1 MGHKIK
7 FIIFQIILISLIAT
21 VQITSS
27 ASPSFHFKQV
37 MPGGTQWM
45 DYRPDE
51 IHRAVILDGE
61 GGAIVASVALGPTW
75 LLVQKI
81 DRFGNVLW
89 ADPGQ
94 ARLVALNMPA
104 EDDNYAPIMVIDGD
118 GGVFITY
125 AYANYK
131 FNEVGY
137 WYDYD
142 VYVQH
147 IARDFERRWGE
158 RGIAVA
164 ASDVTVEYP
173 LALITD
179 GNDGLFILFYGPVA
193 VEHPYGTVYL
203 QHINQNGEL
212 LWPTPGKVMSAPD
225 TLGVVRMIPDGDG
238 GAFLFGAIKYAQQ
251 TDHEGLFRWQV
262 PYISTGLP
270 HLWRQWI
277 FRNIDGKNIMV
288 AGYTKDLKHVAA
300 QKISEE
306 NGTVL
311 WGTEGKLWT
320 PPNDDKIYAIITPN
334 GKGGA
339 FIFYKHYLQELDA
352 DGNYLYETPISIID
366 TTKFQ
371 FSPFPVSGEYAEGQG
386 AFVLYVNWIN
396 FNSAQ
401 VILQKITP
409 DGELAWGKTGI
420 TICDTT
426 IFLNSEHS
434 LIRIDPESNEAFI
447 FLEFGRGIFVTKVD
461 LATGLPV
468 TTVQNNTRQPPVE
481 FQLTAYPNP
490 FTCSTSI
497 NIANPA
503 PLNSNFTVKIYDI
516 LGKEVIDLSHKLNIN
531 QIQWTGLNFQNQ
543 VVAPG
548 IYFVRV
554 ILKNQVQIK
563 KIVKIH

>member
-1 MGHKIK
+1 MEHKIK
-7 FIIFQIILISLIAT
+7 FIIFQIILISLIAS

-27 ASPSFHFKQV
+27 ALPPFHFKQV

-51 IHRAVILDGE
+51 PNRAVILDGE
-61 GGAIVASVALGPTW
+61 GGAIVASVDYGSTG

-89 ADPGQ
+89 AKPGQ
-94 ARLVALNMPA
+94 ARPVALNI
-104 EDDNYAPIMVIDGD
+104 YAPIMVSDGD

-125 AYANYK
+125 AYANYE

-158 RGIAVA
+158 RGIPVA
-164 ASDVTVEYP
+164 ASDFTGEYP
-173 LALITD
+173 LNLITD
-179 GNDGLFILFYGPVA
+179 GNGGLFILFYGPVA
-193 VEHPYGTVYL
+193 IEHPYGTVYL

-225 TLGVVRMIPDGDG
+225 TLGVIRMIPDDDS
-238 GAFLFGAIKYAQQ
+238 GAFLFGGIKYAQHI
-251 TDHEGLFRWQV
+251 DHEGQFCWSL
-262 PYISTGLP
+262 PYMSTGLP
-270 HLWRQWI
+270 FLWRQWI
-277 FRNIDGKNIMV
+277 FRNNEEKAIMV
-288 AGYTKDLKHVAA
+288 AGYTGDYKHFAA

-320 PPNDDKIYAIITPN
+320 PPNYDKIFHAIITPN

-339 FIFYKHYLQELDA
+339 FIFYKHCLQELDA

-371 FSPFPVSGEYAEGQG
+371 FSPFPVSGEYVEGLG
-386 AFVLYVNWIN
+386 TFILYVYMMNWN
-396 FNSAQ
+396 TAQ
-401 VILQKITP
+401 VICQKLTP
-409 DGELAWGKTGI
+409 DRELPWGKMGI

-426 IFLNSEHS
+426 VFLNSEHS
-434 LIRIDPESNEAFI
+434 LMKIDPESNQAYI
-447 FLEFGRGIFVTKVD
+447 FLEFSRGIFVTKVD

-468 TTVQNNTRQPPVE
+468 TKVE
-481 FQLTAYPNP
+481 SNHKKTPAGFRLTAYPNP
-490 FTCSTSI
+490 FNSSTIIKYDLPESDQVSLKI
-497 NIANPA
+497 FNIEGKLVTELVNKTQPA
-503 PLNSNFTVKIYDI
+503 GTY
-516 LGKEVIDLSHKLNIN
+516 
-531 QIQWTGLNFQNQ
+531 Q
-543 VVAPG
+543 VVWDGKNSQQEAVTSG
-548 IYFVRV
+548 IYFCQFKTRQYWQTVRV
-554 ILKNQVQIK
+554 ILLR
-563 KIVKIH
+563 

>member
-1 MGHKIK
+1 MQIKINPVVRPFF
-7 FIIFQIILISLIAT
+7 FILLIVSVTINYANTPQFQ
-21 VQITSS
+21 
-27 ASPSFHFKQV
+27 FKQV
-37 MPGGTQWM
+37 MPRSQWM
-45 DYRPDE
+45 EYLPE
-51 IHRAVILDGE
+51 EPNRAVILDGE

-89 ADPGQ
+89 ANPGQ
-94 ARLVALNMPA
+94 ARLVALNMPG
-104 EDDNYAPIMVIDGD
+104 DDENYAPIMVSDGN
-118 GGVFITY
+118 GGVFIAY

-147 IARDFERRWGE
+147 IARDFERLWGD

-164 ASDVTVEYP
+164 ASEVTEEYP
-173 LALITD
+173 RSLITD
-179 GNDGLFILFYGPVA
+179 GKGGLFILFHGPL
-193 VEHPYGTVYL
+193 VEHSYGSKYL

-212 LWPTPGKVMSAPD
+212 LWPTPGKLMSAPD

-277 FRNIDGKNIMV
+277 FRNIDKKNIMV
-288 AGYTKDLKHVAA
+288 AGYTKDLKHFAA

-352 DGNYLYETPISIID
+352 DGNFLYETPISIID

-396 FNSAQ
+396 FNSAR
-401 VILQKITP
+401 VILQKITS

-434 LIRIDPESNEAFI
+434 LIKIDPESNEAYI

-468 TTVQNNTRQPPVE
+468 TTVQNNTRQTPAE
-481 FQLTAYPNP
+481 FRLTAYPNP

-497 NIANPA
+497 NITNPA

-516 LGKEVIDLSHKLNIN
+516 LGREVIDLSHKLNIN